1 MEELDIKNIWKT
13 ANKNK
18 TVMKKYSLADI
29 KLYKEKKSKQ
39 LSKSSRLVIL
49 FDIAYKF
56 LALLELSFLLIF
68 LNYQYPFQTIIGFL
82 LAIICVLVFFEGRF
96 LKKIN
101 LIKDTDSVIE
111 NLQKKLSFMKTTYRK
126 FIFIGALSNPLF
138 VGSSIFLFYYFKYNE
153 IRIGTPLEDPIL
165 YLFLI
170 AAYLISLFGQ
180 WPFYKIQIKEL
191 LENIEDIEDTQ
202 IASVKIEEAK
212 KRKRNILII
221 SSLLIL
227 IGILIFLIILMK

>member
-13 ANKNK
+13 ANKNE

-39 LSKSSRLVIL
+39 LSKSSRLSIL
-49 FDIAYKF
+49 FDIAYKC
-56 LALLELSFLLIF
+56 LAFLELSFLLIF

-82 LAIICVLVFFEGRF
+82 LAIICVLVFFEAGF
-96 LKKIN
+96 LKKLN
-101 LIKDTDSVIE
+101 LIKDTDSVID

-138 VGSSIFLFYYFKYNE
+138 VGSSIFLYYYFKYSE

-170 AAYLISLFGQ
+170 AAYSISLFGQ

-191 LENIEDIEDTQ
+191 KENIEDIEDTQ
-202 IASVKIEEAK
+202 IASVKIEKAK